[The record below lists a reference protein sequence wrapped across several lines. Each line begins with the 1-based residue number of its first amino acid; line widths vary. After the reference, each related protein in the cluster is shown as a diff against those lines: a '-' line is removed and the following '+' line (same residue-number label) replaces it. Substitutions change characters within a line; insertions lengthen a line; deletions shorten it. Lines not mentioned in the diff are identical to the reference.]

1 MKVPFV
7 PWYGRIMNGN
17 DITKKYLSDDAGEAL
32 ENDRVVLAPVKP
44 TTDVVQ
50 LARNLARRGLL
61 GARIVMYP
69 LTPFD

>member
-1 MKVPFV
+1 
-7 PWYGRIMNGN
+7 MNSN
-17 DITKKYLSDDAGEAL
+17 DITKKYLVDSDGAL

-50 LARNLARRGLL
+50 LARNLARRSLA

-69 LTPFD
+69 LTPLD